1 MFSKLF
7 GQKREQATVKNF
19 HELYY
24 YNHKQTWT
32 DTYWM
37 GVPAEKCPLDMWIY
51 QEILFS
57 VKPDL
62 IVETGTY
69 RGGSA
74 FYMASLC
81 DLMKKGRI
89 MTIDIDHPS
98 DLPRHDRI
106 TYVKGSSID
115 QNIIQ
120 NVRDAVADAGVVL
133 VILDSNHHKDHVL
146 EELRL
151 YHSFVTKGSYLI
163 VEDTNINGHPVN
175 PKYGPG
181 PMEAVDAFLAENQDF
196 EIDSTKEKFY
206 LSFNPRGY
214 LRRVTS

>member
-89 MTIDIDHPS
+89 MTIDID
-98 DLPRHDRI
+98 
-106 TYVKGSSID
+106 
-115 QNIIQ
+115 
-120 NVRDAVADAGVVL
+120 
-133 VILDSNHHKDHVL
+133 
-146 EELRL
+146 
-151 YHSFVTKGSYLI
+151 
-163 VEDTNINGHPVN
+163 
-175 PKYGPG
+175 
-181 PMEAVDAFLAENQDF
+181 
-196 EIDSTKEKFY
+196 
-206 LSFNPRGY
+206 
-214 LRRVTS
+214 